1 MEFSERLK
9 NLRLEAGFTQKEL
22 AEKINLAS
30 QGAYRKYE
38 TGEGKPRAAKLEKLA
53 SIFNVPVSYLLGE
66 TDVRS
71 SYEIVEIMEKLS
83 EPRQLETVGFAKNKL
98 KEQEEENK
106 IIQFKASL
114 IPYEAEDEHE
124 LSAGLGEGYT
134 DCSSKTIV
142 YWDKDVPYDRA
153 IRIKGDSMEPEFHYG
168 EVVLIK
174 HQNYLDYQG
183 QVCAVDDVER
193 SLAYIKCVTELE
205 DGLLLESINDLE
217 DDKGERVFPD
227 KFIPFEDKP
236 KIIGIVKEHFFPIQ
250 V

>member
-9 NLRLEAGFTQKEL
+9 ILRLEVGYTQKEL
-22 AEKINLAS
+22 AKKINLSS

-66 TDVRS
+66 TDVRY

-83 EPRQLETVGFAKNKL
+83 EPRQTETINFAKNKL
-98 KEQEEENK
+98 KEQKEENK
-106 IIQFKASL
+106 IIQFRASL
-114 IPYEAEDEHE
+114 IPYEAEEEYE

-134 DCSSKTIV
+134 DCSSKKIV

-153 IRIKGDSMEPEFHYG
+153 ICIKGESMEPEFHYG

-174 HQNYLDYQG
+174 HQNCLDYQG

-193 SLAYIKCVTELE
+193 GLAYIKCVTELE
-205 DGLLLESINDLE
+205 DGLLLESINDSE
-217 DDKGERVFPD
+217 DDNGQRLFPD
-227 KFIPFEDKP
+227 IFLPFEDNP